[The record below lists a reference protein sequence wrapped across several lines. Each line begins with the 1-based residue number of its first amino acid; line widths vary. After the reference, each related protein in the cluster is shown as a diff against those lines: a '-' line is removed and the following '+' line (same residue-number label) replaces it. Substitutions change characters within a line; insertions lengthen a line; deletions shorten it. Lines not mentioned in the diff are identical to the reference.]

1 MKSIIFLTFP
11 PFLPNPKLESI
22 DAIFK
27 DDNILQKVRTRRNV
41 NCGERPAK
49 NKNKCAVIWRVRT

>member
-27 DDNILQKVRTRRNV
+27 DDNILQKVRTRRNYNTGSKV
-41 NCGERPAK
+41 AGIEP
-49 NKNKCAVIWRVRT
+49 